1 MLNYACN
8 KLKEGFFMKLSGH
21 HVLITGGTTGIGL
34 GLAKAFIEAGSSV
47 LVVDFDNDHITKAKA
62 DVTELQTYQ
71 ADLSK
76 AGDREKLAQWITDN
90 DAELDVLINNAG
102 IQRWINLNHLDKSW
116 EFYHQELAINLEA
129 QLHLIMLLLKQINQ
143 NGNGAIINV
152 SSGLV
157 INPGS
162 WVPLYTASKFGV
174 HGFTQALR
182 WQMEDES
189 TKVFE
194 IFPPAVNTSLG
205 GASEH
210 TYGVSLDEFIPA
222 VMQQIEADNY
232 DITYGTSKEQYD
244 ADKATNR
251 KQDEMVW
258 HMFKDNPT
266 FKNA

>member
-1 MLNYACN
+1 
-8 KLKEGFFMKLSGH
+8 
-21 HVLITGGTTGIGL
+21 
-34 GLAKAFIEAGSSV
+34 
-47 LVVDFDNDHITKAKA
+47 
-62 DVTELQTYQ
+62 
-71 ADLSK
+71 
-76 AGDREKLAQWITDN
+76 
-90 DAELDVLINNAG
+90 
-102 IQRWINLNHLDKSW
+102 
-116 EFYHQELAINLEA
+116 
-129 QLHLIMLLLKQINQ
+129 
-143 NGNGAIINV
+143 
-152 SSGLV
+152 
-157 INPGS
+157 
-162 WVPLYTASKFGV
+162 
-174 HGFTQALR
+174 
-182 WQMEDES
+182 MEDES